1 MSEKCV
7 ISLGQLAVL
16 VSNISD
22 IEFILIQK
30 FLDHVIEIRISSYSK
45 HFKMSVKNGTNF
57 THVFFSLTEAIHCIF
72 LKKILNK
79 GAPLEIFDIYYITK
93 FKVTFFSIQQS
104 V

>member
-57 THVFFSLTEAIHCIF
+57 THVFFFFDRSNTLCIF
-72 LKKILNK
+72 EKDS
-79 GAPLEIFDIYYITK
+79 E
-93 FKVTFFSIQQS
+93 
-104 V
+104 